1 MREESLHSVISRLE
15 PVYQKIYER
24 AKPFLRTRKN
34 VIHTKIALRYALKL
48 LKEETGD
55 SKIVI
60 PGILLH
66 DVGWKMVPEPLQLT
80 AFGPNASNPGL
91 VRVHELE
98 GAKIA
103 RNILEQ
109 LRYSPKRMKEICDI
123 IRGHDSRKKPLSRN
137 DRFVK
142 DSDKLFRY
150 SRKGMSIDSD
160 RFQITKMTYI
170 RYLEKKIDRWFF
182 LSTSRK
188 LAREELVR
196 RKKEE

>member
-1 MREESLHSVISRLE
+1 MRGESLHSVILRIK
-15 PVYQKIYER
+15 PVYQKIFER

-34 VIHTKIALRYALKL
+34 VIHTKIALQYALKL

-55 SKIVI
+55 DKIVI

-80 AFGPNASNPGL
+80 AFGPNASNPEL
-91 VRVHELE
+91 VRMHELE

-109 LRYSPKRMKEICDI
+109 LHYSPKKVKEICDI
-123 IRGHDSRKKPLSRN
+123 VRGHDSRKRPISRN
-137 DRFVK
+137 DLLVK

-150 SRKGMSIDSD
+150 SRKGISLYSD
-160 RFQITKMTYI
+160 IFQITEKTYI
-170 RYLEKKIDRWFF
+170 RYLEGKIDQWFF
-182 LSTSRK
+182 LPTSRK
-188 LAREELVR
+188 LAREEMARR
-196 RKKEE
+196 RKEK

>member
-1 MREESLHSVISRLE
+1 LRGESLHSVISRLE

-34 VIHTKIALRYALKL
+34 VIHTKIVIQYALKL

-55 SKIVI
+55 DKIVI
-60 PGILLH
+60 PGVLLH
-66 DVGWKMVPEPLQLT
+66 DVGWKIVPEPLQLT

-109 LRYSPKRMKEICDI
+109 LHYSPKRVKEICDI
-123 IRGHDSRKKPLSRN
+123 VRGHDSRKKPLSRN

-170 RYLEKKIDRWFF
+170 RYLEKKIDQWFF
-182 LSTSRK
+182 LPISRK
-188 LAREELVR
+188 LAREELAR